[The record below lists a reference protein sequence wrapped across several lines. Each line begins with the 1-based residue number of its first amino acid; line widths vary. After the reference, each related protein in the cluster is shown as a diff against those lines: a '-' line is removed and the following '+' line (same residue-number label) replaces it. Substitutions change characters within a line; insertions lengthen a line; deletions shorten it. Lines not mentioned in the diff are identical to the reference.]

1 MMRKWKYPAAA
12 LLLGAALALWPAGT
26 AEAFA
31 LTGLSMEYTREE
43 TEYARV
49 GTAGRIPD
57 ARAAA
62 PENNPGE
69 TLPVSAASNASDG
82 NAAVKKAASNA
93 SDGSAAVKK
102 AASALRGHPDS
113 VSLSGASKGASKE
126 SGEKKQKSK
135 FQLPQFIS
143 DTDFHFD
150 PANEKKELGKAISKL
165 DELGISPEKLVVR
178 FWDFITHKENL
189 EKIGKTAHDLK
200 ENAGELIEQA
210 TGGNGDSG
218 NKSEKSGTQGS
229 GNKSDG
235 EGRNSGDKGEK
246 SGSRDSGNSG
256 DGGSASAEKDNGSDI
271 DRVKDKVKE
280 EVDRKTEEAI
290 DKAAETA
297 GEIAAREI
305 DKAAETAGQLVGQEI
320 DKAAEKVKE
329 EVCKSKK

>member
-26 AEAFA
+26 AEASA

-57 ARAAA
+57 ARAVA
-62 PENNPGE
+62 PEKNPGE
-69 TLPVSAASNASDG
+69 TLPVSSSSNASDG
-82 NAAVKKAASNA
+82 NT
-93 SDGSAAVKK
+93 AVKK

-143 DTDFHFD
+143 DNDFHFD

-178 FWDFITHKENL
+178 FWNFITHKENL

-218 NKSEKSGTQGS
+218 NKSEKSGSQGS

-235 EGRNSGDKGEK
+235 A
-246 SGSRDSGNSG
+246 GSNSGNSG

-329 EVCKSKK
+329 EVGKSKK

>member
-26 AEAFA
+26 AEASA

-57 ARAAA
+57 ARTAA
-62 PENNPGE
+62 PEKNPGE
-69 TLPVSAASNASDG
+69 TLPVSSSSNASDG
-82 NAAVKKAASNA
+82 NT
-93 SDGSAAVKK
+93 AVKK
-102 AASALRGHPDS
+102 AASALRGHPDP

-143 DTDFHFD
+143 DNDFHFD

-218 NKSEKSGTQGS
+218 NKSEKSGSQGS

-235 EGRNSGDKGEK
+235 A
-246 SGSRDSGNSG
+246 GSNSGNSG
-256 DGGSASAEKDNGSDI
+256 DGGSASAEKDDGSDI

-329 EVCKSKK
+329 EVGKSKK

>member
-26 AEAFA
+26 AEASV
-31 LTGLSMEYTREE
+31 LTGFSMEYTREE

-49 GTAGRIPD
+49 GAAGRIPD

-62 PENNPGE
+62 PEKNPGE

-82 NAAVKKAASNA
+82 KAAVKKAAS
-93 SDGSAAVKK
+93 DGKAAVKK
-102 AASALRGHPDS
+102 TASALRGHLDS
-113 VSLSGASKGASKE
+113 VSLSWASEGASKEASKEAPKE

-143 DTDFHFD
+143 DNDFHFD

-218 NKSEKSGTQGS
+218 NKSEKSGSQGS

-235 EGRNSGDKGEK
+235 A
-246 SGSRDSGNSG
+246 GSNSGNSG
-256 DGGSASAEKDNGSDI
+256 DGGSASAEKDNDSDI
-271 DRVKDKVKE
+271 DRVKEKVKE
-280 EVDRKTEEAI
+280 QVDRKTEEAI

-329 EVCKSKK
+329 EVGKSKK

>member
-26 AEAFA
+26 AEASV
-31 LTGLSMEYTREE
+31 LTGFSMEYTREE

-62 PENNPGE
+62 PEKNPGE

-82 NAAVKKAASNA
+82 NAAVE
-93 SDGSAAVKK
+93 K
-102 AASALRGHPDS
+102 AASALRGHPDPA
-113 VSLSGASKGASKE
+113 SLSGASKGASKE

-218 NKSEKSGTQGS
+218 NKSEKSGSESS

-235 EGRNSGDKGEK
+235 EGSN
-246 SGSRDSGNSG
+246 SGNSG
-256 DGGSASAEKDNGSDI
+256 DGGSASAEKDDGSDI

-280 EVDRKTEEAI
+280 QVDRKTEEAI

-329 EVCKSKK
+329 EVGKSKK

>member
-26 AEAFA
+26 AEASV
-31 LTGLSMEYTREE
+31 LTGFSMEYTREE

-49 GTAGRIPD
+49 EAAGRIPD

-62 PENNPGE
+62 PEKNPGE

-82 NAAVKKAASNA
+82 NAAVKKAAS
-93 SDGSAAVKK
+93 
-102 AASALRGHPDS
+102 ALRGHQDP

-126 SGEKKQKSK
+126 SGEKKQRSK

-143 DTDFHFD
+143 DNDFHFD

-165 DELGISPEKLVVR
+165 DELGISPEKMVVR

-189 EKIGKTAHDLK
+189 EKIGRTAHDLK

-218 NKSEKSGTQGS
+218 DKSERSGSESS
-229 GNKSDG
+229 GNT
-235 EGRNSGDKGEK
+235 
-246 SGSRDSGNSG
+246 G

-280 EVDRKTEEAI
+280 QVDRKTEEAI

-329 EVCKSKK
+329 EVGKSKK

>member
-26 AEAFA
+26 AEASA

-57 ARAAA
+57 ARTAA
-62 PENNPGE
+62 PEKNPGE

-102 AASALRGHPDS
+102 AASALRGYPDP

-143 DTDFHFD
+143 DNDFHFD

-165 DELGISPEKLVVR
+165 DELGISPEKLVGR

-210 TGGNGDSG
+210 TGENGDSG
-218 NKSEKSGTQGS
+218 NKS
-229 GNKSDG
+229 
-235 EGRNSGDKGEK
+235 EK

-305 DKAAETAGQLVGQEI
+305 DKAAE
-320 DKAAEKVKE
+320 KVKE
-329 EVCKSKK
+329 EVGKSKK

>member
-143 DTDFHFD
+143 DNDFHFD

-178 FWDFITHKENL
+178 FWNFITHKENL

-218 NKSEKSGTQGS
+218 NKSEKSGSQGS

-235 EGRNSGDKGEK
+235 A
-246 SGSRDSGNSG
+246 GSNSGNSG

>member
-26 AEAFA
+26 AEASV
-31 LTGLSMEYTREE
+31 LTGFSMEYTREE

-62 PENNPGE
+62 PEKNPGE

-82 NAAVKKAASNA
+82 K
-93 SDGSAAVKK
+93 AAVKK
-102 AASALRGHPDS
+102 AASALRGHLDP
-113 VSLSGASKGASKE
+113 VSLSGASKGASKEAAKE

-143 DTDFHFD
+143 DNDFHFD

-189 EKIGKTAHDLK
+189 EKIGRTAHDLK

-218 NKSEKSGTQGS
+218 DKSEKSGSQGS

-235 EGRNSGDKGEK
+235 A
-246 SGSRDSGNSG
+246 GSNSGNSG

-329 EVCKSKK
+329 EVGKSKK

>member
-26 AEAFA
+26 AEASA

-43 TEYARV
+43 TEYARA

-62 PENNPGE
+62 PEKNPGE

-82 NAAVKKAASNA
+82 NAAVKKAAS
-93 SDGSAAVKK
+93 
-102 AASALRGHPDS
+102 ALRGHQDP

-126 SGEKKQKSK
+126 SGEKKQKSI

-143 DTDFHFD
+143 DNDFHFD

-189 EKIGKTAHDLK
+189 EKIGRTAHDLK

-218 NKSEKSGTQGS
+218 NKSEKSGSQGS

-235 EGRNSGDKGEK
+235 A
-246 SGSRDSGNSG
+246 GSNSGNSG

-329 EVCKSKK
+329 EVGKSKK

>member
-26 AEAFA
+26 AEASA

-49 GTAGRIPD
+49 GAAGRIPD

-62 PENNPGE
+62 PEKNPGE

-82 NAAVKKAASNA
+82 KAAVKKAAS
-93 SDGSAAVKK
+93 DGKAAVKK
-102 AASALRGHPDS
+102 TASALRGHLDS
-113 VSLSGASKGASKE
+113 VSLSWAFEGASKEASKEAPKE

-143 DTDFHFD
+143 DNDFHFD

-218 NKSEKSGTQGS
+218 NKSEKSGSQGS

-235 EGRNSGDKGEK
+235 A
-246 SGSRDSGNSG
+246 GSNSGNSG
-256 DGGSASAEKDNGSDI
+256 DGGSASAEKDNDSDI
-271 DRVKDKVKE
+271 DRVKEKVKE
-280 EVDRKTEEAI
+280 QVDRKTEEAI

-329 EVCKSKK
+329 EVGKSKK

>member
-26 AEAFA
+26 AEASV
-31 LTGLSMEYTREE
+31 LTGFSMEYTREE

-62 PENNPGE
+62 PEKNPGE
-69 TLPVSAASNASDG
+69 TLPVSSSSNASDG
-82 NAAVKKAASNA
+82 NT
-93 SDGSAAVKK
+93 AVKK

-143 DTDFHFD
+143 DNDFHFD

-218 NKSEKSGTQGS
+218 NKSEKSGSQGS

-235 EGRNSGDKGEK
+235 A
-246 SGSRDSGNSG
+246 GSNSGNSG
-256 DGGSASAEKDNGSDI
+256 DGGSASAEKDNDSDI
-271 DRVKDKVKE
+271 DRVKEKVKE
-280 EVDRKTEEAI
+280 QVDRKTEEAI

-305 DKAAETAGQLVGQEI
+305 DKAAE
-320 DKAAEKVKE
+320 KVKE
-329 EVCKSKK
+329 EVGKSKK

>member
-26 AEAFA
+26 AEASV
-31 LTGLSMEYTREE
+31 LTGFSMEYTREE

-49 GTAGRIPD
+49 GAAGRIPD

-62 PENNPGE
+62 PEKNPGE

-82 NAAVKKAASNA
+82 KAAVKNTASNA
-93 SDGSAAVKK
+93 SDGNAAVKK

-143 DTDFHFD
+143 DNDFHFD

-165 DELGISPEKLVVR
+165 DELGISPEKMVVR

-218 NKSEKSGTQGS
+218 NKSEKSGSQGS

-235 EGRNSGDKGEK
+235 AGSNSGN
-246 SGSRDSGNSG
+246 RNSG
-256 DGGSASAEKDNGSDI
+256 DGGSASAEKDNDSDI
-271 DRVKDKVKE
+271 DRVKEKVKE
-280 EVDRKTEEAI
+280 QVDRKTEEAI

-329 EVCKSKK
+329 EVGKSKK

>member
-143 DTDFHFD
+143 DNDFHFD

-178 FWDFITHKENL
+178 FWNFITHKENL

-218 NKSEKSGTQGS
+218 NKSEKSGSQGS

-235 EGRNSGDKGEK
+235 A
-246 SGSRDSGNSG
+246 GSNSGNSG

-329 EVCKSKK
+329 EVGKSKK

>member
-82 NAAVKKAASNA
+82 NAAVKKAAS
-93 SDGSAAVKK
+93 
-102 AASALRGHPDS
+102 ALRGHPDP

-143 DTDFHFD
+143 DNDFHFD

-218 NKSEKSGTQGS
+218 NKSEKSGSQGS

-235 EGRNSGDKGEK
+235 EGRNL
-246 SGSRDSGNSG
+246 GNSG

-329 EVCKSKK
+329 EVGKSKK

>member
-26 AEAFA
+26 AEASA
-31 LTGLSMEYTREE
+31 LTGLSMEYTRAE
-43 TEYARV
+43 TEYARA

-62 PENNPGE
+62 PEKNPGE

-82 NAAVKKAASNA
+82 KAAVKKAAS
-93 SDGSAAVKK
+93 DGKAAVKK
-102 AASALRGHPDS
+102 TASALRGHLDS
-113 VSLSGASKGASKE
+113 VSLSWASEGASKEASKEAPKE

-143 DTDFHFD
+143 DNDFHFD

-218 NKSEKSGTQGS
+218 NKSEKSGSQGS

-235 EGRNSGDKGEK
+235 A
-246 SGSRDSGNSG
+246 GSNSGNSG
-256 DGGSASAEKDNGSDI
+256 DGGSASAEKDNDSDI
-271 DRVKDKVKE
+271 DRVKEKVKE
-280 EVDRKTEEAI
+280 QVDRKTEEAI

-305 DKAAETAGQLVGQEI
+305 DKAAE
-320 DKAAEKVKE
+320 KVKE
-329 EVCKSKK
+329 EVGKSKK

>member
-26 AEAFA
+26 AEASV
-31 LTGLSMEYTREE
+31 LTGFSMEYTREE

-49 GTAGRIPD
+49 GAAGRIPD

-62 PENNPGE
+62 PEKNPGE

-82 NAAVKKAASNA
+82 NAAVKKTASNA
-93 SDGSAAVKK
+93 SDGNAAVKK
-102 AASALRGHPDS
+102 AASALRGHQDP

-143 DTDFHFD
+143 DNDFHFD

-218 NKSEKSGTQGS
+218 DKSERSGSESS

-235 EGRNSGDKGEK
+235 A
-246 SGSRDSGNSG
+246 GSNSGNSG
-256 DGGSASAEKDNGSDI
+256 DGGSASAEKDNDSDI
-271 DRVKDKVKE
+271 DRVKEKVKE
-280 EVDRKTEEAI
+280 QVDRKTEEAI

-329 EVCKSKK
+329 EVGKSKK

>member
-1 MMRKWKYPAAA
+1 MRKWKYPAAA

-26 AEAFA
+26 AEASV
-31 LTGLSMEYTREE
+31 LTGFSMEYTREE
-43 TEYARV
+43 TEYVRV

-62 PENNPGE
+62 PEKNPGE

-82 NAAVKKAASNA
+82 NAAVKKAAS
-93 SDGSAAVKK
+93 
-102 AASALRGHPDS
+102 ALRGHQDP

-126 SGEKKQKSK
+126 SGEKKQKSI

-143 DTDFHFD
+143 DNDFHFD

-218 NKSEKSGTQGS
+218 NKSEKSGSQGS

-235 EGRNSGDKGEK
+235 A
-246 SGSRDSGNSG
+246 GSNSGNSG

-329 EVCKSKK
+329 EVGKSKK

>member
-26 AEAFA
+26 AEASA

-57 ARAAA
+57 ARADA
-62 PENNPGE
+62 PEKNPGE
-69 TLPVSAASNASDG
+69 TLPVSAVSNASDG

-143 DTDFHFD
+143 DNDFHFD

-218 NKSEKSGTQGS
+218 NKSEKSGSESS

-235 EGRNSGDKGEK
+235 A
-246 SGSRDSGNSG
+246 GSNSGNSG

-329 EVCKSKK
+329 EVGKSKK

>member
-26 AEAFA
+26 AEASA

-57 ARAAA
+57 ARAVA
-62 PENNPGE
+62 PEKNPGE
-69 TLPVSAASNASDG
+69 TLPVSSSSNASDG
-82 NAAVKKAASNA
+82 NAAVKKAAS
-93 SDGSAAVKK
+93 
-102 AASALRGHPDS
+102 ALRGHPDP

-143 DTDFHFD
+143 DNDFHFD

-218 NKSEKSGTQGS
+218 NKSEKSGSESS

-235 EGRNSGDKGEK
+235 A
-246 SGSRDSGNSG
+246 GSNSGNSG

-329 EVCKSKK
+329 EVGKSKK

>member
-26 AEAFA
+26 AEASV
-31 LTGLSMEYTREE
+31 LTGFSMEYTREE

-49 GTAGRIPD
+49 GAAGRIPD
-57 ARAAA
+57 ARAAV
-62 PENNPGE
+62 PEKNPGE

-82 NAAVKKAASNA
+82 KAAVKKAAS
-93 SDGSAAVKK
+93 DGKAAVKK
-102 AASALRGHPDS
+102 TASALRGHLDS
-113 VSLSGASKGASKE
+113 VSLSWASEGASKEASKEAPKE

-143 DTDFHFD
+143 DNDFHFD

-218 NKSEKSGTQGS
+218 NKSEKSGSQGS

-235 EGRNSGDKGEK
+235 A
-246 SGSRDSGNSG
+246 GSNSGNSG
-256 DGGSASAEKDNGSDI
+256 DGGSASAEKDNDSDI
-271 DRVKDKVKE
+271 DRVKEKVKE
-280 EVDRKTEEAI
+280 QVDRKTEEAI

-329 EVCKSKK
+329 EVGKSKK